1 MYGHI
6 HVVAAVLSNDR
17 EDTVRA
23 ADGGTSGIVIILDNR
38 QAWFAMRV
46 PHVGVVHQVVGD
58 SAYQWKQKIFGIFE
72 LPIGVSAGKHLAVNS
87 PGMSFVSVY
96 K

>member
-23 ADGGTSGIVIILDNR
+23 ADGGTSGIDIILDN
-38 QAWFAMRV
+38 
-46 PHVGVVHQVVGD
+46 
-58 SAYQWKQKIFGIFE
+58 
-72 LPIGVSAGKHLAVNS
+72 
-87 PGMSFVSVY
+87 
-96 K
+96 